1 MTQLNGAG
9 RIGPVVGGGAMAA
22 PTATKA
28 EQDAPADAG
37 SDFIASDRVK
47 DGGIV
52 VDRRPGIRTTLLM
65 GGLGILAGGG
75 MAVAASRLPQFALN
89 SSFGAGS
96 NRFLQWG
103 GIAAAG
109 VGAVLTA
116 IGLTQGADKIG
127 YVAKVDG
134 SREDALAKAAESQKD
149 VGVVQ
154 IDGDSWGVIDLAEE
168 DTAIDERGPGDIQ
181 MGKPPV
187 PFAGFV
193 SEFGDAFVKDGG
205 GWSNVGAPDRIA
217 AASIGERQLDELVG
231 AQVGVTAAG
240 QRLVLGEPVDGT
252 VHKQRADAI
261 RDSFERGS
269 KNVAVVKVKDGYA
282 AFALDG
288 GDIATDSRARGF
300 RIEPFNAVELL
311 TADGLV
317 GAQTPAGEFS
327 RVAMPFDDVSK
338 IAADDAKSLE
348 GRRIGSGQMRL
359 GTHLGNYESTAKAGS
374 ELFEQNKGPVVLVQ
388 VDGGVAA
395 FKVPRTFDSFDTML
409 GDAKHVALLDSTTL
423 LRPGKTGEA
432 TRDARLPRLDVTK
445 VAVADAASLEGRRI
459 GTGNTSLGKLVKT
472 YPSVEAA
479 GADQFEAGAPHRVV
493 LRLKDGAAVY
503 ESKKFDGFETLLGG
517 SNGVYSLDQSSWR
530 VPTDND
536 RELQGSGNVKVI
548 DASKLAVGDAGK
560 LVGKR
565 FAMDGSK
572 IVRVKGVA
580 STHGS
585 VAEAWRVAH
594 DKGGD
599 RYVVALRGGAAI
611 VNLDGDGASVETGIQ
626 PFGNLSKV
634 NGRYAFDTSGD
645 SWSFERRSVP
655 FQLHEPIDFNIRV
668 GGDSG
673 RVRRHLGSYS
683 SRDAAYSS
691 FDRSLSSGTY
701 GVIHA
706 DGPNGSWHVY
716 ELSGGGGSAWDER
729 LGDATA
735 ISELHRSYNDYYRE
749 GGGTGS
755 ETVYHVE
762 ERRTWRTR
770 ATDSGR
776 STTADTGV
784 QRDESIDWGRTNS
797 LRAQREREREE
808 ARRRAEEEAR
818 RREEAARRAAEEAER
833 RRQQSSSSGGS
844 GSSSGGG
851 LGGGSG
857 SSGNSNPGGGGG
869 YDPGGGG
876 AGSDW

>member
-1 MTQLNGAG
+1 
-9 RIGPVVGGGAMAA
+9 MAA
-22 PTATKA
+22 PAA
-28 EQDAPADAG
+28 APGSEAPADGDG

-52 VDRRPGIRTTLLM
+52 VDRHPGIRTTLLM

-75 MAVAASRLPQFALN
+75 MAVAASRLPQFALS
-89 SSFGAGS
+89 SSFGVGS
-96 NRFLQWG
+96 NRYLQWG

-127 YVAKVDG
+127 YIAKVDG

-154 IDGDSWGVIDLAEE
+154 IDGDSWGVVDLADE
-168 DTAIDERGPGDIQ
+168 DTAIDERGPDGISI
-181 MGKPPV
+181 GKPPV
-187 PFAGFV
+187 PFNSFV
-193 SEFGDAFVKDGG
+193 SEFGDAFVQQGG
-205 GWSNVGAPDRIA
+205 SWSNVGAPDRIDSTKVGA
-217 AASIGERQLDELVG
+217 RQLDQLVG

-252 VHKQRADAI
+252 VHDKRADAI
-261 RDSFERGS
+261 RDSFERGA
-269 KNVAVVKVKDGYA
+269 KNVAVVKVDGGYA
-282 AFALDG
+282 AFGVEG
-288 GDIATDSRARGF
+288 GDIALDSRARGF

-317 GAQTPAGEFS
+317 GASRPAGEFG
-327 RVAMPFDDVSK
+327 RVAMPSDDVSK
-338 IAADDAKSLE
+338 IKVDDAKQLE
-348 GRRIGSGQMRL
+348 GRRIGTGQMRL
-359 GTHLGNYESTAKAGS
+359 GTQLGTWDSVAKAG
-374 ELFEQNKGPVVLVQ
+374 EDLFENKRGPSVIVQ
-388 VDGGVAA
+388 LDGGVAA
-395 FKVPRTFDSFDTML
+395 FKVPSTFDSFDTML

-423 LRPGKTGEA
+423 LRPGTTGEA
-432 TRDARLPRLDVTK
+432 TRDARLPRVDVTK
-445 VAVADAASLEGRRI
+445 VAVADASSLEGRRI
-459 GTGNTSLGKLVKT
+459 GTGNVELGKVVKT
-472 YPSVEAA
+472 YPSVAQA
-479 GADQFEAGAPHRVV
+479 NADQFESGAPFRVV
-493 LRLKDGAAVY
+493 LKLKDGAAVY
-503 ESKKFDGFETLLGG
+503 ESKPFQGFETLLGG
-517 SNGVYSLDQSSWR
+517 SNGVFALDQSNIR
-530 VPTDND
+530 TTTDAD
-536 RELQGSGNVKVI
+536 RASADAGHVKVI
-548 DASKLAVGDAGK
+548 DASQLAVGDASQ

-572 IVRVKGVA
+572 IVRISGVA

-585 VAEAWRVAH
+585 LADAWKAAH
-594 DKGGD
+594 DRGGD
-599 RYVVALRGGAAI
+599 RYVVALRGGAAV
-611 VNLDGDGASVETGIQ
+611 VNLDGSGANIETGIQ
-626 PFGNLSKV
+626 PFGNVTKV
-634 NGRYAFDTSGD
+634 NGRLAFETGGD
-645 SWSFERRSVP
+645 SWSFRSRSVP

-668 GGDSG
+668 GSDSG
-673 RVRRHLGSYS
+673 RVRRHLGSYG

-716 ELSGGGGSAWDER
+716 ELSGGGGTSWDER

-749 GGGTGS
+749 GGGAGN

-770 ATDSGR
+770 ETDHGR
-776 STTADTGV
+776 STTADTGT
-784 QRDESIDWGRTNS
+784 QRSESIDWGRTNS

-818 RREEAARRAAEEAER
+818 RREEAAKRAAEEAER

-851 LGGGSG
+851 WSGGSG